1 MRGKA
6 VIRTYISGRVVEKSK
21 FWVPAQTR
29 VRSGRVKGNTSAAK
43 HDQNYRSA
51 VKRAARDLN
60 CNFGRGDLLITAK
73 YDDEHLCLLYT
84 SPSPRD

>member
-29 VRSGRVKGNTSAAK
+29 VRSGRVKGNTSALSMTK
-43 HDQNYRSA
+43 TTDRLSSA
-51 VKRAARDLN
+51 PPE
-60 CNFGRGDLLITAK
+60 I
-73 YDDEHLCLLYT
+73 
-84 SPSPRD
+84 